1 MTDFPPRP
9 PSGACRFSFLFFALD
24 FCRMWMTTD
33 DHAGGGSST
42 RERVIKEII
51 DTEEDYIR
59 DLEIIIKAH
68 TPWRTTRD

>member
-1 MTDFPPRP
+1 
-9 PSGACRFSFLFFALD
+9 
-24 FCRMWMTTD
+24 MWMTTD